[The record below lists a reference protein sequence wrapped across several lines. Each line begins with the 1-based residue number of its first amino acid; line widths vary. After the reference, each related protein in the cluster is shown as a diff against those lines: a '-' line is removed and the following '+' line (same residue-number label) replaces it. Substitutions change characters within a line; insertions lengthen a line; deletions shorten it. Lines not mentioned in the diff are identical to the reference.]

1 MEKGDVPGGS
11 MSAENIEKDMEEIM
25 TRHEVREHI
34 FRLLFLVEFHEK
46 EELQEQVELYLAELE
61 EASEIDQAYMKD
73 KFERIREKIPE
84 IDAVINEKAE
94 GWKTARMGKAELTIL
109 RLAVYEMKYDDDIPT
124 RVAINEAVELGKTF
138 GGDESPA
145 FINGI
150 LAKLA

>member
-1 MEKGDVPGGS
+1 MARCPQEVSK
-11 MSAENIEKDMEEIM
+11 KDMEEIM

-34 FRLLFLVEFHEK
+34 FRLLFMVEFHEK
-46 EELQEQVELYLAELE
+46 EELQEQVNLYLE
-61 EASEIDQAYMKD
+61 EIEGVSEKNQTYMKE

-84 IDAVINEKAE
+84 IDTAINEKTE
-94 GWKTARMGKAELTIL
+94 GWKTNRMGKAELTIL

-124 RVAINEAVELGKTF
+124 KVAINEAVELGKTF